1 MKNPIN
7 KKTIGLLA
15 ALTLSLSATAFA
27 DTDVTQSSAS
37 QTGETAISY
46 SVDPA
51 YTVTI
56 PASVTIGGSATVSAS
71 DVVVAEGYQVNVK
84 ITATSG
90 TDNAFTVASNGGSG
104 SDTLE
109 YTVKNGDKEYALN
122 DTVLSVDPA
131 DGTSGSVSLAFA
143 LADGQTALYSG
154 TYSGTMTF
162 TVSVDAAS

>member
-7 KKTIGLLA
+7 KKTISLLA
-15 ALTLSLSATAFA
+15 ALALSMSVTAFA
-27 DTDVTQSSAS
+27 DTSVTQSSS
-37 QTGETAISY
+37 PQTGETAISY
-46 SVDPA
+46 SFDPA

-56 PASVTIGGSATVSAS
+56 PASVTIGNSATVSAS

-90 TDNAFTVASNGGSG
+90 DSNAFTVASNGGSG

-109 YTVKNGDKEYALN
+109 YTVKNGNTEYKLN
-122 DTVLSVDPA
+122 DTVLSVNPA
-131 DGTSGSVSLAFA
+131 DGTSSGSVSLAFA
-143 LADGQTALYSG
+143 LADGETALYSG

-162 TVSVDAAS
+162 TVSVDEA